1 MSVFKKFLF
10 IALFFSSVPV
20 MAGDINLLPDT
31 LSSVSKQKTDKWLAL
46 DKALHVTGSMIFMS
60 AVSINLQR
68 RAAFSQ
74 KKALQVGFGFTFAL
88 GTAKEIWDGSRT
100 DNYFSYKDLSADFIG
115 ACIGAFL
122 VSRK

>member
-1 MSVFKKFLF
+1 M
-10 IALFFSSVPV
+10 ALFFSSVPV
-20 MAGDINLLPDT
+20 MAGDINLMPDT
-31 LSSVSKQKTDKWLAL
+31 LCSASNQKTDKWLAL

-60 AVSINLQR
+60 ALSINLQR

-88 GTAKEIWDGSRT
+88 GAAKEIWDGSRT
-100 DNYFSYKDLSADFIG
+100 DNCFSYKDLSADLIG